1 MVEAESAV
9 KRESNPATNEQLGQI
24 SNWRGFN
31 NPWLPDDDQA
41 VDFSYVNLVEN
52 PERYTGY
59 KVSWP
64 QSHSIGADPDLSGL
78 AAFTAEKSL
87 NDAIFTAAICSG

>member
-1 MVEAESAV
+1 MEEASAV
-9 KRESNPATNEQLGQI
+9 KRDLDPATRKQLGQI
-24 SNWRGFN
+24 PGWRGFN

-59 KVSWP
+59 KVGSA
-64 QSHSIGADPDLSGL
+64 S
-78 AAFTAEKSL
+78 K
-87 NDAIFTAAICSG
+87 

>member
-1 MVEAESAV
+1 MVTAESAV
-9 KRESNPATNEQLGQI
+9 KRESNPATNQQLGQI

-59 KVSWP
+59 KVSWL
-64 QSHSIGADPDLSGL
+64 QSCCRGGKGSLSCF
-78 AAFTAEKSL
+78 ASL
-87 NDAIFTAAICSG
+87 NLF